1 MVAVIATQWYPCT
14 AGILTPRL
22 AWRYSYASSP
32 VKLADDQTALRRRAT
47 NKAGNFVND
56 IDSQIHDPSD

>member
-1 MVAVIATQWYPCT
+1 
-14 AGILTPRL
+14 LTLSL
-22 AWRYSYASSP
+22 AWRYSYANSS